1 MLWKSRTGPATMPR
15 MDFVDSVRTRFYWR
29 DGRMAA
35 MAGVV
40 ILLTAIVVAGVK
52 VYSSTGTASSQPQ
65 HFVPPPAE
73 TAQPTPTPDPVK
85 VAIIKGYEDATAAFV
100 HAATTGNP
108 NDPALP
114 ATALGV
120 EEVTEVTNLQRDA
133 ALHIIS
139 RGYIKPGH
147 PHVDSISR
155 PAGSQSDQAQVS
167 DCRLDNLNAYDVRT
181 GVAVNART
189 GAPLP
194 PGQQTPGADVHE
206 RIVATLG
213 NVDGVVWKLLTEHIQ
228 VVDSC
233 PAA

>member
-1 MLWKSRTGPATMPR
+1 MPR

-40 ILLTAIVVAGVK
+40 VLLAAIVVAGVK

-85 VAIIKGYEDATAAFV
+85 VAIIKGYTDATAAFV

-108 NDPALP
+108 NDPAIP

-120 EEVTEVTNLQRDA
+120 EEVTETLNLQRA
-133 ALHIIS
+133 ADHHIVS
-139 RGYIKPGH
+139 RGDIKLGH
-147 PHVDSISR
+147 PRVDSISR
-155 PAGSQSDQAQVS
+155 PAGSKSDQAQVS
-167 DCRLDNLNAYDVRT
+167 DCRMDTLYAYDART
-181 GVAVNART
+181 GVPVNPQT
-189 GAPLP
+189 GAPLA
-194 PGQQTPGADVHE
+194 PGQQLGSGQHE
-206 RIVATLG
+206 HIVATMG
-213 NVDGVVWKLLTEHIQ
+213 DVDGVWKMLAENIEA
-228 VVDSC
+228 VDSC
-233 PAA
+233 PAD